1 MGQKARTVSTKA
13 NFQQPFIVDFASDWE
28 EYNGKERCRRA
39 VLSYIL
45 PLDLPHRKAR
55 LCRTKEAQEELIQ
68 DSLLRFLKNLAYYT
82 ERNSDETAALIVL
95 TMQCQKVDTFRKLH
109 PEKWADWEDEAIEV
123 TVSLKR
129 EAESR
134 AFRRSEILLLM
145 EALEPEDRYLLQSYY
160 IAGTSIRALAKSL
173 HITTSAVHMRLLRA
187 KERAV
192 NRWNLSL
199 EEVIK

>member
-1 MGQKARTVSTKA
+1 MEKNDAAEQFYHTYYRLIYRTAK
-13 NFQQPFIVDFASDWE
+13 
-28 EYNGKERCRRA
+28 
-39 VLSYIL
+39 
-45 PLDLPHRKAR
+45 R
-55 LCRTKEAQEELIQ
+55 LCRTQEDLDDLIQ
-68 DSLLRFLKNLAYYT
+68 DSLLRFLQNLTYYT
-82 ERNSDETAALIVL
+82 NRAPDETSAFIVL
-95 TMQCQKVDTFRKLH
+95 TIRSQNIDTFRRLH

-123 TVSLKR
+123 TASLKR

-160 IAGTSIRALAKSL
+160 IAGTSVRTLAKSL

-192 NRWNLSL
+192 NKWNLSL
-199 EEVIK
+199 EEVMK

>member
-1 MGQKARTVSTKA
+1 MEKNDAAEQFYHTYRSLIFRTA
-13 NFQQPFIVDFASDWE
+13 
-28 EYNGKERCRRA
+28 
-39 VLSYIL
+39 
-45 PLDLPHRKAR
+45 AR
-55 LCRTKEAQEELIQ
+55 LCRTQEDLDDLIQ
-68 DSLLRFLKNLAYYT
+68 DSLLRFLQNLTYYT
-82 ERNSDETAALIVL
+82 NRAPDETSVLIVL

-187 KERAV
+187 KECAV

-199 EEVIK
+199 EEVMK

>member
-1 MGQKARTVSTKA
+1 MEKNDAAEQFYHTYRSLIFRTA
-13 NFQQPFIVDFASDWE
+13 
-28 EYNGKERCRRA
+28 
-39 VLSYIL
+39 
-45 PLDLPHRKAR
+45 AR
-55 LCRTKEAQEELIQ
+55 LCRTQEDLDDLIQ
-68 DSLLRFLKNLAYYT
+68 DSLLRFLQNLTYYT
-82 ERNSDETAALIVL
+82 NRAPDETSALIVL
-95 TMQCQKVDTFRKLH
+95 TIRSQNIDTFRRLH

-145 EALEPEDRYLLQSYY
+145 EALESEDRYLLQSYY

-199 EEVIK
+199 EEVMKRKTTKRSKRTSTPPQHGS

>member
-1 MGQKARTVSTKA
+1 MEKNDAAEQFYHTYYHLIYRTAK
-13 NFQQPFIVDFASDWE
+13 
-28 EYNGKERCRRA
+28 
-39 VLSYIL
+39 
-45 PLDLPHRKAR
+45 R
-55 LCRTKEAQEELIQ
+55 LCRTKEEQEELIQ

-82 ERNSDETAALIVL
+82 ERNSDETSALIVL

-160 IAGTSIRALAKSL
+160 IAGTSIRALAKDLRISV
-173 HITTSAVHMRLLRA
+173 ITTKRAYDELEADGFLFTCVCCGQRNVRSINGIYHWRRL
-187 KERAV
+187 
-192 NRWNLSL
+192 
-199 EEVIK
+199 

>member
-1 MGQKARTVSTKA
+1 MEKNDAAEQFYHTYYRLIYRTAK
-13 NFQQPFIVDFASDWE
+13 
-28 EYNGKERCRRA
+28 
-39 VLSYIL
+39 
-45 PLDLPHRKAR
+45 R
-55 LCRTKEAQEELIQ
+55 LCQTKEEQEELIQ

-82 ERNSDETAALIVL
+82 ERNSDETSALIVL
-95 TMQCQKVDTFRKLH
+95 AMQCQKVDTFRKLH

-160 IAGTSIRALAKSL
+160 IAGTSIRTLAKSL

-192 NRWNLSL
+192 NKWNLSL
-199 EEVIK
+199 EEVMK

>member
-1 MGQKARTVSTKA
+1 MEKNDAAEQFYHTYYRLIYRTAK
-13 NFQQPFIVDFASDWE
+13 
-28 EYNGKERCRRA
+28 
-39 VLSYIL
+39 
-45 PLDLPHRKAR
+45 R

-109 PEKWADWEDEAIEV
+109 SEKWADWEDEAIEV

-192 NRWNLSL
+192 NRCNLSL
-199 EEVIK
+199 EEVMK

>member
-13 NFQQPFIVDFASDWE
+13 NFQQPFILNFCAKLGG
-28 EYNGKERCRRA
+28 YNGKERRRRA

-45 PLDLPHRKAR
+45 RLIYRTAKR
-55 LCRTKEAQEELIQ
+55 LCQTKEEQEELIQ

-82 ERNSDETAALIVL
+82 ERNSDETSALIVL

-199 EEVIK
+199 EEVMK

>member
-1 MGQKARTVSTKA
+1 
-13 NFQQPFIVDFASDWE
+13 
-28 EYNGKERCRRA
+28 
-39 VLSYIL
+39 
-45 PLDLPHRKAR
+45 
-55 LCRTKEAQEELIQ
+55 
-68 DSLLRFLKNLAYYT
+68 
-82 ERNSDETAALIVL
+82 
-95 TMQCQKVDTFRKLH
+95 MQCQKVDTFRKLH

-199 EEVIK
+199 EEVMK